1 MPKKSQLLL
10 ALLVLGG
17 TFLVKSEAYAAEYC
31 ASGWGE
37 ATANGTYYE
46 VGSHNGEFTY
56 QNEDSWVMYR
66 YILSGTDYNSLSIG
80 IEPNDISPPNY
91 YAHADYTPD
100 WTTVFMDQRS
110 GYAAPAGIFTAGICD
125 NDPMAASST
134 IAEAIDKLN
143 TNFVLMTGIWLFCLA
158 VWAMITLFRG
168 NKRI

>member
-17 TFLVKSEAYAAEYC
+17 TFLVKSEAYAADYC

-37 ATANGTYYE
+37 ATANGTYNE

-56 QNEDSWVMYR
+56 QNENSWVMYR

-110 GYAAPAGIFTAGICD
+110 GYAAPAGVFTAGVCD
-125 NDPMAASST
+125 NSTTTEPMLLT
-134 IAEAIDKLN
+134 DTTFAI
-143 TNFVLMTGIWLFCLA
+143 VA
-158 VWAMITLFRG
+158 ITWTFLWVFSIILGLFRG